1 MTKIHI
7 LADDLTGALDSVAEV
22 LVTAPVHVGTLASSS
37 NTQWYPVEALT
48 TGSRDIHREDLPDRL
63 NSIMPW
69 LESADLCIKKVD
81 SLLRGNTFDEVAWVA
96 RAGRFRQIVFTPAFP
111 KLGRV
116 TFDLHH
122 WLSAPVDS
130 SNSAVLTQIDNP
142 SLQTR
147 FTELGLE
154 VSKEKPELQDA
165 LRVWVPDVRNEQDL
179 QHIATLAENPEARD
193 WLWCGSGGLANTL
206 LKRFCASAQGKVWEA
221 RSDGP
226 CVLISSSFQES
237 FKRQW
242 HQIKQALGKPL
253 CVEGADTEQLQQA
266 LMQDAPSDTLS
277 MFDLSPTVRLTAD
290 AASALRSAQIATLIH
305 KLPKP
310 GALLVIG
317 GDTFLDIVQASG
329 ANTIV
334 AGPSVRAGW
343 GYARLQGG
351 LWDGVICHSRSG
363 AFGDDDDLIAMVR
376 IVNCATALI

>member
-22 LVTAPVHVGTLASSS
+22 PVMAPVHAGT
-37 NTQWYPVEALT
+37 QRYPVEALI
-48 TGSRDIHREDLPDRL
+48 TGLRDIRRDDLPDRL

-69 LESADLCIKKVD
+69 FEKADFCIKKVD

-122 WLSAPVDS
+122 WLSTSTDA
-130 SNSAVLTQIDNP
+130 SNSTALTPIDNP
-142 SLQTR
+142 SLQT
-147 FTELGLE
+147 
-154 VSKEKPELQDA
+154 
-165 LRVWVPDVRNEQDL
+165 
-179 QHIATLAENPEARD
+179 
-193 WLWCGSGGLANTL
+193 
-206 LKRFCASAQGKVWEA
+206 
-221 RSDGP
+221 
-226 CVLISSSFQES
+226 
-237 FKRQW
+237 
-242 HQIKQALGKPL
+242 KQALGKPH
-253 CVEGADTEQLQQA
+253 CVEGGDSEQLQQA
-266 LMQDAPSDTLS
+266 LMQDTPSNTLS

-290 AASALRSAQIATLIH
+290 AASALRSAQISTLIH

-310 GALLVIG
+310 GALFVIG

-363 AFGDDDDLIAMVR
+363 AFGDDDDLVAMVR
-376 IVNCATALI
+376 IVNCATTLI